1 VISILAKET
10 DPARLTDTLP
20 EILDFVHERLAA
32 LRNRK
37 IPLEEL
43 VVDQTLSRELDRY
56 GVLSRWLPLR
66 ISWRIMGKQWTWV
79 AGLNLGEYPSIASNT
94 RMVDFY

>member
-56 GVLSRWLPLR
+56 GVLSPMAAAAHQLEDHGKAVD
-66 ISWRIMGKQWTWV
+66 MGRGIKFRRV
-79 AGLNLGEYPSIASNT
+79 SLHCK
-94 RMVDFY
+94 